1 MELSFKKSFLLS
13 ESIHGSLCV
22 LALIPRQVMY
32 SCGLILSLVLI
43 SFFFVFRYDNE
54 FQTKE
59 NEN

>member
-13 ESIHGSLCV
+13 DSIHGSLCV
-22 LALIPRQVMY
+22 LIPRQVMY

-43 SFFFVFRYDNE
+43 SFFFVFRYGNE

>member
-1 MELSFKKSFLLS
+1 
-13 ESIHGSLCV
+13 
-22 LALIPRQVMY
+22 MY